1 MKFKKFLG
9 LSIIILLIFIIYIFN
24 IDKKVYYVNISDDKT
39 IYNVYVKK
47 ELEKNSKLEK
57 YVNIKDQDYR
67 VTDLINDIDNNKVIN
82 NNDQTIQNVL
92 IKADILTLKIGNN
105 ELDYKANTKDI
116 NELFEYS
123 DDLLNDIEKL
133 FKIIRLYDKEE
144 IYFLSFHNDKNEYY
158 NEIYSYLNLKI
169 KDLCDEYDINLIDIS
184 DLKNEE
190 IANNILQLKK

>member
-1 MKFKKFLG
+1 MKFKKIFG
-9 LSIIILLIFIIYIFN
+9 LLIIILLIFIIYIFN

-67 VTDLINDIDNNKVIN
+67 VTDLINDINNNKVIN

-184 DLKNEE
+184 GLKNEE